1 LILCSTYIF
10 YIGWLL
16 KNREKIRQ
24 DEIDT
29 VDEIKHNELNWTSA
43 AYIAMVII
51 GLSFAIF
58 AATKLVELASEL
70 GRAMNIPQAII
81 GTVMSGLGTSLPELT
96 VALMAAKKSRGVA
109 IGTLVGSNITDP
121 LLSIGIAALI
131 SPLMISETSWGLI
144 MYLIVPATI
153 IGVAAC
159 LFMMYTGFKFTR
171 FEGGVLI
178 GLYGIFLFILEL
190 QRQGY
195 ITL

>member
-1 LILCSTYIF
+1 
-10 YIGWLL
+10 
-16 KNREKIRQ
+16 
-24 DEIDT
+24 
-29 VDEIKHNELNWTSA
+29 
-43 AYIAMVII
+43 
-51 GLSFAIF
+51 
-58 AATKLVELASEL
+58 
-70 GRAMNIPQAII
+70 
-81 GTVMSGLGTSLPELT
+81 
-96 VALMAAKKSRGVA
+96 
-109 IGTLVGSNITDP
+109 
-121 LLSIGIAALI
+121 
-131 SPLMISETSWGLI
+131 MISETSWGLI

>member
-1 LILCSTYIF
+1 MLFSTYIF

-178 GLYGIFLFILEL
+178 GLYGVFLFILEL

>member
-1 LILCSTYIF
+1 
-10 YIGWLL
+10 
-16 KNREKIRQ
+16 
-24 DEIDT
+24 
-29 VDEIKHNELNWTSA
+29 
-43 AYIAMVII
+43 MVII

-131 SPLMISETSWGLI
+131 SPLMISDSSWGLI

-171 FEGGVLI
+171 IEGGVLI
-178 GLYGIFLFILEL
+178 GLYGVFLLILEL

>member
-1 LILCSTYIF
+1 MFYVQF

-16 KNREKIRQ
+16 KNREQIRQ

-29 VDEIKHNELNWTSA
+29 IDEIKYNELNWTSA

-171 FEGGVLI
+171 IEGGVLI
-178 GLYGIFLFILEL
+178 GLYGVFLLLLEL

>member
-1 LILCSTYIF
+1 
-10 YIGWLL
+10 
-16 KNREKIRQ
+16 
-24 DEIDT
+24 
-29 VDEIKHNELNWTSA
+29 
-43 AYIAMVII
+43 
-51 GLSFAIF
+51 
-58 AATKLVELASEL
+58 
-70 GRAMNIPQAII
+70 
-81 GTVMSGLGTSLPELT
+81 MSGLGTSLPELT

-131 SPLMISETSWGLI
+131 SPLMISDSSWGLI

-171 FEGGVLI
+171 IEGGVLI
-178 GLYGIFLFILEL
+178 GLYGVFLLLLEL